1 MARKASFL
9 AALFWALSLWSAG
22 GGVAGA
28 QELPGVPA
36 APALEIEGQGVS
48 FTLSPQWREG
58 KVFVPLSELARFLK
72 GSLYWDQGTRAARL
86 FFGNRSVTFF
96 ADREEFQAG
105 GQAGRVTPAPFIL
118 ENRLYV
124 PARETLEG
132 LGGQVSWREEE
143 SLISVK
149 LPGFSPPPPEEALP
163 EPEFVVPA
171 TDEEV
176 ELLARVINAEAY
188 DEPFEG
194 KVGVGAVVVNRLRS
208 GRFGG
213 SIREIIYRPGQ
224 FAVVRNGRMN
234 SLPLREDSRRAALAA
249 LRGED
254 PTGGALY
261 FNAAR
266 LATSG
271 FWRRLTLTT
280 IIGDQ
285 AFFR

>member
-1 MARKASFL
+1 M
-9 AALFWALSLWSAG
+9 
-22 GGVAGA
+22 AGA

-36 APALEIEGQGVS
+36 APAIEIEGRRVP
-48 FTLSPQWREG
+48 FTLPLQRREG
-58 KVFVPLSELARFLK
+58 KVLVPLSELASFLQ
-72 GSLYWDQGTRAARL
+72 GSLYWDGGTRAARL
-86 FFGNRSVTFF
+86 FWGAGAVTFF

-105 GQAGRVTPAPFIL
+105 GRTGRVNPPPFIL
-118 ENRLYV
+118 EGRLYV
-124 PARETLEG
+124 PVREVLEG
-132 LGGQVSWREEE
+132 LGGEVGWVEEQN
-143 SLISVK
+143 LVTVR
-149 LPGFSPPPPEEALP
+149 LPGFASLPASAPSPEEPSP
-163 EPEFVVPA
+163 ESQFVVPA
-171 TDEEV
+171 TEEEI

-194 KVGVGAVVVNRLRS
+194 KVGVGAVVVNRLKS

-213 SIREIIYRPGQ
+213 SIKEIVYRPGQ
-224 FAVVRNGRMN
+224 FTVVRTGRIN
-234 SLPLREDSRRAALAA
+234 SLPLQEDSRQAALAA

-271 FWRRLTLTT
+271 FWRKLTLTT
-280 IIGDQ
+280 VIGDQ